1 MNQSKKIT
9 DGALLTR
16 IFIVLLLLQFFVPF
30 LSMIVMFLLP
40 VPFIMYAYKHD
51 WKPSIL
57 VFILALILSALLMS
71 VVSIPFTV
79 LAGFGGIMIGT
90 AMNRNLSAYESWARG
105 TVGFVIGLLLFL
117 IIGQMVFQVHFVEE
131 FNQMVQESFEM
142 SSKTLE
148 QFGLLDEATMDELEV
163 VEEQILAMQNLLPVW
178 LVVTAL
184 ILALVSQWISYK
196 IINRVDHQQFR
207 FPPFHQLKFPILV
220 FWIYFIAFFMVLI
233 DMDQD
238 GMLFIAVQNIHMLA
252 GILLIIQG
260 FSFIFYYSHHKH
272 QSKTLPIMSIILAVI
287 VAPLV
292 LPLIRIIGIIDMASS
307 LRKRIATGKPKS

>member
-1 MNQSKKIT
+1 MSYNLLNYNDEVRTMNQSKKIT
-9 DGALLTR
+9 DGALLTG

-40 VPFIMYAYKHD
+40 VPFIMYAYKHDWKPSILVFILALIFSALLMSVVSIPFTFFVSFLSMIVMFLLPVPFIIYSYKHD

-238 GMLFIAVQNIHMLA
+238 
-252 GILLIIQG
+252 
-260 FSFIFYYSHHKH
+260 
-272 QSKTLPIMSIILAVI
+272 
-287 VAPLV
+287 
-292 LPLIRIIGIIDMASS
+292 
-307 LRKRIATGKPKS
+307 